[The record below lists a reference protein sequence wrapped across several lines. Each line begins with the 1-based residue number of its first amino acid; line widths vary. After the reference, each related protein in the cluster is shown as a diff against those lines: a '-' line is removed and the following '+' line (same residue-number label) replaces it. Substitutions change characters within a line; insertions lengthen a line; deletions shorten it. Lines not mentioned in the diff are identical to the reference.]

1 MKIATNKNSYKYYKK
16 KSKSPVSREVYSNIQ
31 DMYHAYL
38 VAKLFKG
45 EIVSLPR
52 RFGTIQITG
61 KKHTPHFNEEGKI
74 DNLAIDWGAT
84 NKLWAE
90 KPELR
95 KKKFIYCDNAHS
107 DGIRYSFVWHK
118 KEATMP
124 LKSVYRLT
132 FCKDCKRALA
142 KLVKGG
148 ASYPNIGML
157 NIRYQKE
164 K

>member
-1 MKIATNKNSYKYYKK
+1 MKTETNKSSYKYYRKRSKAPVPKK
-16 KSKSPVSREVYSNIQ
+16 VYSTIQ

-38 VAKLFKG
+38 MQKLLGG

-52 RFGTIQITG
+52 RFGTVQITG
-61 KKHTPHFNEEGKI
+61 KKYTPHFNEEGKI
-74 DNLAIDWGAT
+74 DNLPIDWGAT
-84 NKLWAE
+84 NKLWAA

-95 KKKFIYCDNAHS
+95 KKKFIYCDNSHS
-107 DGIRYSFVWHK
+107 EGIRYSFVWHK

-132 FCKDCKRALA
+132 FLKDNKRALA

-148 ASYPNIGML
+148 VSYPNEGIL
-157 NIRYQKE
+157 NVRYQK
-164 K
+164 KK